1 MAATIDQARSTIA
14 RMFNGEPRSY
24 TRFNLAQN
32 AEDDASH
39 VEVKLPSEND
49 EDNGNFEDGPAQPR
63 HVYHSR
69 PWDRYKNLCYMAV
82 GILLLFII
90 GYLVGYVSHRR
101 PKVAPCESVVTED
114 PSENIPLHPST
125 SLDWG
130 DLKRLLSEKL
140 SAEAFDRKFSDYG
153 MDSHDAG
160 SSEDE
165 ILAVK
170 VKTVF
175 EQQRMNPWTD
185 QLFVKVQAPPLDT
198 PTSNKIMFGS
208 DVIGTPQGYLAYSA
222 TGTKQGRV
230 VYANYGLPKDL
241 EYLVHLKINL
251 DDCVVLLRAGKISYA
266 EKVANVAK
274 HNAAA
279 VLIYPDPSDY
289 DFTSSTELYGHVHL
303 GSGDP
308 YTPGFPSFNH
318 TQFPRVQSSGLP
330 TVLAQTITA
339 DMAVKIFLKM
349 TGGEAPSDFIGK
361 LKGLSTY
368 KLGSDQ
374 DQVTVTVSNA
384 LVEKRIHNV
393 FGVIKGFI
401 DSDRYVVI
409 GAQRDSQKG
418 PGFAK
423 STVGTALLV
432 ELARGISEMVNKD
445 GFRPR
450 RSLVF
455 ASWSAGDYGSI
466 GATEW
471 LEGYLSSLHMKA
483 FTYISLDGVI
493 RGHEMLKASAS
504 PLLFSLLEKTM
515 KEVTLSLLFPLFSI
529 EPMIMEDPAYPF
541 LAFSGIPSISFRFVR
556 VSNSANYP
564 YFGTILDNKIN
575 LDSSTSHKLGRV
587 AVTAAQLAGQMAL
600 TLVHDHLLM
609 LDVNKY
615 KNTISSRA
623 GAVNDSVSAALI
635 ADWLTSATGSYR
647 RAAND
652 LSTAAKSSD
661 LENVEA
667 CRILNDRYMKV
678 EYNFLSPYVSPKDV
692 PFRHILW
699 GSGDHTLAALLDHLT
714 ALKGQTPG
722 TNLDKLRNQLAL
734 ATWTIQACANDLM
747 GPIWEM
753 QNEI

>member
-1 MAATIDQARSTIA
+1 MRLICLFLMLVSREILCVIWMLMLIS
-14 RMFNGEPRSY
+14 
-24 TRFNLAQN
+24 
-32 AEDDASH
+32 
-39 VEVKLPSEND
+39 LPSLMGNLVHTPASTWPRMQKMTPLHFND
-49 EDNGNFEDGPAQPR
+49 YW
-63 HVYHSR
+63 V
-69 PWDRYKNLCYMAV
+69 LC
-82 GILLLFII
+82 FIP

-185 QLFVKVQAPPLDT
+185 QLFVKVDT

-504 PLLFSLLEKTM
+504 PLLFSFISYTFLKYKYVLFF
-515 KEVTLSLLFPLFSI
+515 SFPL
-529 EPMIMEDPAYPF
+529 PQ
-541 LAFSGIPSISFRFVR
+541 
-556 VSNSANYP
+556 NSANYP

-615 KNTISSRA
+615 KNTISSRVNKIYLLIDEIKLA